1 MLYMSQ
7 TITLIKEDFDLMKR
21 EINTLRNTK
30 LYTRLLEYM
39 NNVLAGRKFTR
50 KDLGF

>member
-1 MLYMSQ
+1 MLYMSE
-7 TITLIKEDFDLMKR
+7 TIILPREDFNLMKR

-30 LYTRLLEYM
+30 LYIRLLEYM